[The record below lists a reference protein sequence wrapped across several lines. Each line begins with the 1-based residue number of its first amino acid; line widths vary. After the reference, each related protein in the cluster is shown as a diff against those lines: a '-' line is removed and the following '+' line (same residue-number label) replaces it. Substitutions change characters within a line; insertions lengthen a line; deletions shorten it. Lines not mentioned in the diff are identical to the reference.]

1 MRRSMK
7 KRMRKAT
14 SMLAAGAMVM
24 SAFAGTTVLGA
35 ESTGADADADK
46 YSVEYMEAD
55 DFYRVTN
62 PNGGTTLS
70 YRNIELLEVEDGGYT
85 YAFKDLNK
93 NGELDPYEDWRL
105 TYEERAADLA
115 GKLELENIA
124 GLMLFS
130 AHTRPDEG
138 GKVTDDQYDFII
150 NDGVRAVL
158 YAGSVEFQDAIKW
171 SNEMQA
177 IVEENDPFAIPV
189 NISSD
194 PRNGVQGSV
203 EEDIASTTIG
213 SGWPSN
219 LGLAATFNPDYAKL
233 MGEVIGK
240 EYRALGIGT
249 ALSPQIDL
257 ATEPRWSRFSGTYGE
272 DADLAADIA
281 SSIVA
286 GMQSTWT
293 DDGED
298 LGWGKDSII
307 AMVKHFPGDGAG
319 EAGRE
324 AHNNYGKYAVYPGDN
339 MAEHIAVFAA
349 TMDLGDKSKTEMAMA
364 VMPSY
369 SVAHNSQ
376 GNPIG
381 EDVASGYSAYKLQD
395 LLRGELGFKGVICS
409 DWGITSGK
417 AWGVERKSEVE
428 RHYLAIMNGLDM
440 FGGNNSAGPIIQA
453 YAAGSALNVQEEK
466 TDREGNVTQ
475 EAVPDGSVVMDEAFF
490 QIAYRVLY
498 NEFILGLFD
507 DAFLVTEE
515 SVTTLT
521 DADNAAAGYKAQ
533 QESVIMLKND
543 NNLISEDI
551 GEMKTVY
558 IPMQIPENS
567 SNAAT
572 QAAEQEADGAETL
585 KAHILGDWSKV
596 GYEDMSF
603 DGGVEYAFD
612 LKLASE
618 YFNVVTDELRPETD
632 LNNITEEDIIRRTDF
647 TDVDF
652 ALVKLNAPKNGVGYV
667 AEAVNLDPSAGEIDN
682 GYYPISLTFG
692 SYTADPEVVREYPL
706 AVDPDEELAWQ
717 EAGGEVG
724 KSRYYG
730 GKTNEGNTKDLD
742 LMMEVKENIGDLPIA
757 VYVSATNPF
766 CCYEFEPS
774 ADAIVVGLGVSSNAV
789 LDILAGRVEPKGLL
803 PMQLPLD
810 MATVERQMEDVGRDM
825 ECHVDTNGNSYDFAY
840 GLNWSGVIDDERVA
854 AYK

>member
-14 SMLAAGAMVM
+14 SMLAAGAMM
-24 SAFAGTTVLGA
+24 LSTFAGATVFAA
-35 ESTGADADADK
+35 ENTAEADENK

-70 YRNIELLEVEDGGYT
+70 YRNIELLEVEDGDYT

-93 NGELDPYEDWRL
+93 NGELDAYEDWRL
-105 TYEERAADLA
+105 SYEERAADLA

-138 GKVTDDQYDFII
+138 GKVTEDQYNFII

-158 YAGSVEFQDAIKW
+158 YAGSVAFEDAIKW

-203 EEDIASTTIG
+203 EDDIASGTVG

-219 LGLAATFNPDYAKL
+219 LGLAATFNPEYANL
-233 MGEVIGK
+233 MGKVISQ

-272 DADLAADIA
+272 DVDLASDIA

-286 GMQSTWT
+286 GMQSSWSE
-293 DDGED
+293 DGED
-298 LGWGKDSII
+298 LGWGGDSII
-307 AMVKHFPGDGAG
+307 AMVKHFPGDGAA

-339 MAEHIAVFAA
+339 MADHVAVFAA
-349 TMDLGDKSKTEMAMA
+349 TMDLGEKSKTEMAMA

-369 SVAHNSQ
+369 SVAHNSL

-381 EDVASGYSAYKLQD
+381 EDVASGYNAYKLKD

-417 AWGVERKSEVE
+417 TWGVERKTEVE

-440 FGGNNSAGPIIQA
+440 FGGNNSAGPILQA
-453 YAAGSALNVQEEK
+453 YAAGSALNVKEEK
-466 TDREGNVTQ
+466 KDRDGNVTE

-490 QIAYRVLY
+490 NIAYRVLY

-507 DAFLVTEE
+507 DAYLVTEE
-515 SVTTLT
+515 SVAVLK

-543 NNLISEDI
+543 SDLISEDI

-558 IPMQIPENS
+558 IPMQIPEKK
-567 SNAAT
+567 AGT
-572 QAAEQEADGAETL
+572 AEAGNDTL
-585 KAHILGDWSKV
+585 QAHILGDWSKV

-603 DGGVEYAFD
+603 DGSIEYAFD
-612 LKLASE
+612 LKLASD
-618 YFNVVTDELRPETD
+618 YFKVVTDELRPETD
-632 LNNITEEDIIRRTDF
+632 LNNITEEDIVRRTDF

-652 ALVKLNAPKNGVGYV
+652 ALVKLTAPKNGVGYV
-667 AEAVNLDPSAGEIDN
+667 ADKVNLDPSAGEIDN

-706 AVDPDEELAWQ
+706 AVDPDEDLAWQ
-717 EAGGEVG
+717 AAGGEVG
-724 KSRYYG
+724 RSRYYA
-730 GKTNEGNTKDLD
+730 GKTNEGNTRDLD
-742 LMMEVKENIGDLPIA
+742 FMMEVKENIGDLPLA

-774 ADAIVVGLGVSSNAV
+774 ADAIVLGLGVSSNAV

-803 PMQLPLD
+803 PMQLPLN
-810 MATVERQMEDVGRDM
+810 METVETQMEDVGRDM
-825 ECHVDTNGNSYDFAY
+825 ECHIDTNGNVYDFAY
-840 GLNWSGVIDDERVA
+840 GLNWSGVIDDERVE

>member
-1 MRRSMK
+1 MKRSMK
-7 KRMRKAT
+7 KQMRKAT
-14 SMLAAGAMVM
+14 SMFAVSAMVM
-24 SAFAGTTVLGA
+24 STFAGATALAA
-35 ESTGADADADK
+35 ENAEADPNK

-55 DFYRVTN
+55 NFYRVTN

-105 TYEERAADLA
+105 SYEDRAADLA

-158 YAGSVEFQDAIKW
+158 YAGSVDFKDAIKW

-194 PRNGVQGSV
+194 PRNRVQGSV
-203 EEDIASTTIG
+203 EEDIADPTTG

-233 MGEVIGK
+233 MGEVISK

-272 DADLAADIA
+272 DVQLASDIA
-281 SSIVA
+281 ASIVA
-286 GMQSTWT
+286 GMQSSWT
-293 DDGED
+293 EEGED
-298 LGWGKDSII
+298 LGWDKDSII

-339 MAEHIAVFAA
+339 MQDHVDVFAA
-349 TMDLGDKSKTEMAMA
+349 TMDLGDKSKTKMAMA

-369 SVAHNSQ
+369 SVAHNSL

-381 EDVASGYSAYKLQD
+381 EDVASGYSAYKLKD

-417 AWGVERKSEVE
+417 AWGVERKTEVE

-453 YAAGSALNVQEEK
+453 YEAGSALNVKEEK
-466 TDREGNVTQ
+466 KDRQGNVTQ

-498 NEFILGLFD
+498 NEFILELFD
-507 DAFLVTEE
+507 DAYLVTDE
-515 SVTTLT
+515 SLEVLT
-521 DADNAAAGYKAQ
+521 DAENAAAGYKAQ
-533 QESVIMLKND
+533 QESVVMLKNSNGLIAQD
-543 NNLISEDI
+543 N

-558 IPMQIPENS
+558 IPMQIPEQS
-567 SNAAT
+567 ANAANT
-572 QAAEQEADGAETL
+572 AEGNETL
-585 KAHILGDWSKV
+585 QAHILGDWSKV

-603 DGGVEYAFD
+603 DGGIEYAFD
-612 LKLASE
+612 LKLASQ

-632 LNNITEEDIIRRTDF
+632 LNKITEEDIVRRTDF

-667 AEAVNLDPSAGEIDN
+667 ADAVNLDPSAGEIDN

-717 EAGGEVG
+717 AAGGEVG

-730 GKTNEGNTKDLD
+730 GKTNEGKTRDLD
-742 LMMEVKENIGDLPIA
+742 LMMEVKENIGELPLA

-774 ADAIVVGLGVSSNAV
+774 ADAIVLGLGVSSNAV
-789 LDILAGRVEPKGLL
+789 LDILAGKVEPKGLL

-810 MATVERQMEDVGRDM
+810 MATVEKQMEDVGRDM
-825 ECHVDTNGNSYDFAY
+825 ECHVDTDGNTYDFAY

-854 AYK
+854 TYK